1 MYVAY
6 LNNEIVAMCAV
17 LPLPSG
23 TIANAWRIH
32 RLVVLPDYQGL
43 GIGIKF
49 LEEICKIF
57 TQNDLS
63 IYIRTSHKKL
73 YNHCN
78 KNKNWVATNR
88 NASVCP
94 PQTNLPSWKIIPD
107 RLAYSYK
114 YIGKDKSNLKLTL
127 NKKENKKEKFEKFN
141 IFDFMELDD
150 K

>member
-6 LNNEIVAMCAV
+6 LHNEIVAMCAI
-17 LPLPSG
+17 LPLPNG
-23 TIANAWRIH
+23 AITNAWRIH

-49 LEEICKIF
+49 LEEICKIY

-73 YNHCN
+73 YNHCS
-78 KNKNWVATNR
+78 KNENWVTTNR
-88 NASVCP
+88 NATVCP
-94 PQTNLPSWKIIPD
+94 SQINLLSWKTFPNRI
-107 RLAYSYK
+107 AYSYK
-114 YIGKDKSNLKLTL
+114 YVGKDRSNLKLIL
-127 NKKENKKEKFEKFN
+127 NKKENEKFKKIS
-141 IFDFMELDD
+141 IFDILEED